1 MKKLFLACLF
11 ACCTLMC
18 AAQLRP
24 EDNTVAISY
33 SDILNSGT
41 EGNIVNELAAAISGN
56 ITYDIETDQLGV
68 VQGNT
73 RAWRSPRPWYFA
85 ELSSLTIRLNC
96 GRSCAGSCKLTSAS
110 TPMIRYFAFML
121 IKVRKI
127 GTNGVTLFLAFRK
140 RYGY

>member
-1 MKKLFLACLF
+1 
-11 ACCTLMC
+11 MC

-96 GRSCAGSCKLTSAS
+96 GRSCAS
-110 TPMIRYFAFML
+110 TPMIRYLAFML

-127 GTNGVTLFLAFRK
+127 GTKASRCSWRSANDTAIKGQDAAFWQS
-140 RYGY
+140 

>member
-1 MKKLFLACLF
+1 MKLACLF

-56 ITYDIETDQLGV
+56 TTYDIETDQLGV
-68 VQGNT
+68 VQRLANPDET
-73 RAWRSPRPWYFA
+73 LKAMRDKVPPRA
-85 ELSSLTIRLNC
+85 
-96 GRSCAGSCKLTSAS
+96 
-110 TPMIRYFAFML
+110 
-121 IKVRKI
+121 
-127 GTNGVTLFLAFRK
+127 
-140 RYGY
+140 